1 MDNIENIKK
10 EILENS
16 PQSFNS
22 LVNDAIKFAQE
33 AHKGESRKSGEDFII
48 HPLNTA
54 LTVAKIGLDTDTII
68 ASLLHSLA
76 HKEDKMNEIK
86 EIFGED
92 VYNLITQTRKI
103 HDATK
108 NSRTH
113 DEVITKYILNRSKD
127 IRPIIIKL
135 ASALHNVQTIE
146 HLPDEELKD
155 TLRKIS
161 NNYANLAEYLNFNTI
176 KKELEE
182 NAFKV
187 YQPVEYKSITEKMES
202 LNINDELLNRY
213 REVITKELTDI
224 PVKVE
229 GRIKGKY
236 SIYNKLKKYEKEWK
250 DPNITSLTDI
260 IAFRVITQ
268 NMDDCFLALEKIMDN
283 AELNTELFK
292 DYISNPKPNGY
303 QAIHS
308 IVKFPEISNLE
319 IEVQILTE
327 VMHYT
332 NTYGRASHIAYKASQ
347 SRFARPTDVYSWV
360 EDVHNKIESHISK
373 RNLKRSIPIECNI
386 FENEVYAFTPKGEII
401 PLTKGDTALDFAFKV
416 HTQIG
421 NSAIGAKINGIAG
434 KLDTVLKTDDVV
446 EIKTQKDK
454 KWQNESALKI
464 VNSSSSRTKI
474 LQGICKKN
482 KN

>member
-1 MDNIENIKK
+1 MDKIRDLKENI
-10 EILENS
+10 LNSSPEN
-16 PQSFNS
+16 FKS
-22 LVNDAIKFAQE
+22 LIDNAISFAQD
-33 AHKGESRKSGEDFII
+33 AHEGEYRESGEDFII

-54 LTVAKIGLDTDTII
+54 LTIAKIGLDTDTII

-86 EIFGED
+86 ELFGED
-92 VYNLITQTRKI
+92 VYSLIKQTKKI
-103 HDATK
+103 HDVTK
-108 NSRTH
+108 NTRTP
-113 DEVITKYILNRSKD
+113 DEIITKYILNRSKD

-135 ASALHNVQTIE
+135 ASALHNVQTIQY
-146 HLPDEELKD
+146 LPKEELKD
-155 TLRKIS
+155 TLRKVFNI
-161 NNYANLAEYLNFNTI
+161 YANLAEYLNFNTI

-182 NAFKV
+182 SAFKE
-187 YQPVEYKSITEKMES
+187 YQPIEFESITNKMS
-202 LNINDELLNRY
+202 TLNIDHKLLEKY
-213 REVITKELTDI
+213 KTTIEEQTKELH
-224 PVKVE
+224 VQVE

-250 DPNITSLTDI
+250 DPNISSLTDI
-260 IAFRVITQ
+260 IAFRIITQ
-268 NMDDCFLALEKIMDN
+268 SADDCFLVLEKIMDN
-283 AELNTELFK
+283 AELNTQLFD

-308 IVKFPEISNLE
+308 IIKFPKIGDLE

-332 NTYGRASHIAYKASQ
+332 NTYGKASHIAYKASQ
-347 SRFARPTDVYSWV
+347 SRFAQPTDVYSWV
-360 EDVHNKIESHISK
+360 EDVHNKIESHISR
-373 RNLKRSIPIECNI
+373 RNLERSIPIECNI

-401 PLTKGDTALDFAFKV
+401 LLTKGDTALDFAFKV

-421 NSAIGAKINGIAG
+421 NSAVGSKINGIAG
-434 KLDTVLKTDDVV
+434 KLDTVLRTDDVV

-454 KWQNESALKI
+454 KYQNESALSF

>member
-1 MDNIENIKK
+1 MDNIDNIKK
-10 EILENS
+10 EVLANS
-16 PQSFNS
+16 PENFSS
-22 LVNDAIKFAQE
+22 LVNDAIAFAQE
-33 AHKGESRKSGEDFII
+33 SHKGESRKSGEDFII

-54 LTVAKIGLDTDTII
+54 LTVSRIGLDTDTII

-76 HKEDKMNEIK
+76 HKEDKMEDIK
-86 EIFGED
+86 QIFGED
-92 VYNLITQTRKI
+92 VYNLIRQTRKI

-108 NSRTH
+108 NSKTP

-146 HLPDEELKD
+146 HLPNEELKD
-155 TLRKIS
+155 TLRKIF
-161 NNYANLAEYLNFNTI
+161 NIYANLAEYLNFNTI

-182 NAFKV
+182 HAFKV
-187 YQPVEYKSITEKMES
+187 YQPLEYESITEKMKS
-202 LNINDELLNRY
+202 LNINDELLNKY
-213 REVITKELTDI
+213 REIITTQVTDI
-224 PVKVE
+224 PVKVD

-250 DPNITSLTDI
+250 DPNIGSITDM
-260 IAFRVITQ
+260 IAFRVITKTI
-268 NMDDCFLALEKIMDN
+268 DDCFLVLERIMDN
-283 AELNTELFK
+283 AELNTELFV

-308 IVKFPEISNLE
+308 VIKFPQIADLE
-319 IEVQILTE
+319 FEVQILTE

-332 NTYGRASHIAYKASQ
+332 NTYGKASHIAYKASQ
-347 SRFARPTDVYSWV
+347 SRFAQPTDVYSWV
-360 EDVHNKIESHISK
+360 EDVHNKIESHIS
-373 RNLKRSIPIECNI
+373 RREFERSIPIECNI

-401 PLTKGDTALDFAFKV
+401 LLSNGDTALDFAFKV
-416 HTQIG
+416 HTQVG
-421 NSAIGAKINGIAG
+421 DSAIGAKINGIAG

-454 KWQNESALKI
+454 KCQNESALKI

-474 LQGICKKN
+474 LQGLCKKN
-482 KN
+482 RN

>member
-10 EILENS
+10 EILDNS
-16 PQSFNS
+16 PENFSS
-22 LVNDAIKFAQE
+22 LVNDAITFAQE
-33 AHKGESRKSGEDFII
+33 GHTGESRKSGEDFII

-76 HKEDKMNEIK
+76 HKEDKMEEIK
-86 EIFGED
+86 QIFGED
-92 VYNLITQTRKI
+92 VYNLIRQTRKI

-108 NSRTH
+108 NSKTP

-146 HLPDEELKD
+146 HLPSEELKD
-155 TLRKIS
+155 TLKKIF
-161 NNYANLAEYLNFNTI
+161 NIYANLAEYLNFNSI

-182 NAFKV
+182 NAFKA
-187 YQPVEYKSITEKMES
+187 YQPVEYESITDKMKS
-202 LNINDELLNRY
+202 LNINDDLLNKY
-213 REVITKELTDI
+213 SEIITKQVTDL
-224 PVKVE
+224 PVKVN

-250 DPNITSLTDI
+250 DPNIGSLTDM

-268 NMDDCFLALEKIMDN
+268 SSDDCFLALEKIMDN
-283 AELNTELFK
+283 AELNTDLFD

-308 IVKFPEISNLE
+308 VIKFPEISNLE
-319 IEVQILTE
+319 IEIQILTD

-332 NTYGRASHIAYKASQ
+332 NTYGKASHIAYKASQ
-347 SRFARPTDVYSWV
+347 SRFAQPTDVYSWV
-360 EDVHNKIESHISK
+360 EDVHNKIESHIS
-373 RNLKRSIPIECNI
+373 RRELERSIPIECNI

-401 PLTKGDTALDFAFKV
+401 LLSNGDTALDFAFKV

-421 NSAIGAKINGIAG
+421 DSAVGAKINGIAG

-454 KWQNESALKI
+454 NSQAETALSM
-464 VNSSSSRTKI
+464 VNSASSRTKI

>member
-1 MDNIENIKK
+1 MDKIENLKQ
-10 EILENS
+10 EILANS
-16 PQSFNS
+16 PENFKT
-22 LVNDAIKFAQE
+22 LVNDAIEFAQE
-33 AHKGESRKSGEDFII
+33 AHKGEHRESGEDFII

-54 LTVAKIGLDTDTII
+54 LTIAKIGLDTDTIL

-76 HKEDKMNEIK
+76 HRQDKMEDVKNL
-86 EIFGED
+86 FGEN
-92 VYNLITQTRKI
+92 VYNLIKQTKKI

-108 NSRTH
+108 NTRTP

-135 ASALHNVQTIE
+135 ASALHNVQTIQY
-146 HLPDEELKD
+146 LPKEELKN
-155 TLRKIS
+155 TLRKIF
-161 NNYANLAEYLNFNTI
+161 NIYANLAEYLNFNTI

-182 NAFKV
+182 NAFKA
-187 YQPVEYKSITEKMES
+187 YQPLEYESITNKMES
-202 LNINDELLNRY
+202 LSINSGLLAKY
-213 REVITKELTDI
+213 RNVIEEQTKDLQCKI
-224 PVKVE
+224 E

-250 DPNITSLTDI
+250 DPNISSLTDM
-260 IAFRVITQ
+260 IAFRIITQ
-268 NMDDCFLALEKIMDN
+268 SADDCFLALEKIMDH
-283 AELNTELFK
+283 AELNTQLFD

-308 IVKFPEISNLE
+308 VVKFPQISNLE

-332 NTYGRASHIAYKASQ
+332 NTYGKASHIAYKASQ
-347 SRFARPTDVYSWV
+347 SRFAQPTDVYSWV
-360 EDVHNKIESHISK
+360 EDVHNKIENHIN
-373 RNLKRSIPIECNI
+373 RRELERSLPIECNI

-401 PLTKGDTALDFAFKV
+401 LLSKGDTALDFAFKV

-434 KLDTVLKTDDVV
+434 KLDTVLKTDDIV

-454 KWQNESALKI
+454 KCQSESALSI
-464 VNSSSSRTKI
+464 VNSASSRTKI
-474 LQGICKKN
+474 LQGLCKKN

>member
-1 MDNIENIKK
+1 MDKIENLKQ
-10 EILENS
+10 EILANS
-16 PQSFNS
+16 PENFNS
-22 LVNDAIKFAQE
+22 LVNDAISFAQE
-33 AHKGESRKSGEDFII
+33 AHKGESRESGEDFII
-48 HPLNTA
+48 HPLSTA
-54 LTVAKIGLDTDTII
+54 LTIAKIGLDADTII

-76 HKEDKMNEIK
+76 HRQDKIEEVKNL
-86 EIFGED
+86 FGEN
-92 VYNLITQTRKI
+92 VYNLVKQTKKI

-108 NSRTH
+108 NTRTP

-135 ASALHNVQTIE
+135 ASALHNVQTIQY
-146 HLPDEELKD
+146 LPKEELRD
-155 TLRKIS
+155 ILRKIF
-161 NNYANLAEYLNFNTI
+161 NIYANLAEYLNFNTI

-182 NAFKV
+182 NAFRE
-187 YQPVEYKSITEKMES
+187 YQPLEYESITKKMES
-202 LNINDELLNRY
+202 QNINSELLSRY
-213 REVITKELTDI
+213 KTTLEEQ
-224 PVKVE
+224 VKDLPCKIE

-236 SIYNKLKKYEKEWK
+236 SVYNKLKKYEKEWK
-250 DPNITSLTDI
+250 DPNISSLTDM
-260 IAFRVITQ
+260 IAFRIITQ
-268 NMDDCFLALEKIMDN
+268 SPDDCFLALEKIMDN
-283 AELNTELFK
+283 AELNTQLFD

-308 IVKFPEISNLE
+308 IVKFPQIGDLE

-332 NTYGRASHIAYKASQ
+332 NTYGKASHIAYKASK
-347 SRFARPTDVYSWV
+347 SRFAEPTDVYSWV
-360 EDVHNKIESHISK
+360 EDVHNKIESHIS
-373 RNLKRSIPIECNI
+373 RRELDRSIPIECNI

-401 PLTKGDTALDFAFKV
+401 LLTKGDTALDFAFKV

-421 NSAIGAKINGIAG
+421 DSAVGAKINGIAG
-434 KLDTVLKTDDVV
+434 KLDTVLKTDDIV

-454 KWQNESALKI
+454 RYQTESALAI

-474 LQGICKKN
+474 LQGLCKKN

>member
-1 MDNIENIKK
+1 MSKI
-10 EILENS
+10 EILKEEILKSSPEN
-16 PQSFNS
+16 FKS
-22 LVNDAIKFAQE
+22 LINEAISFAQE
-33 AHKGESRKSGEDFII
+33 AHKGENRKSGEDFII

-76 HKEDKMNEIK
+76 HKEDKMDEIK
-86 EIFGED
+86 KIFGED
-92 VYNLITQTRKI
+92 VYSLIKQTKKI

-108 NSRTH
+108 NTRTP

-135 ASALHNVQTIE
+135 ASALHNVQTIQY
-146 HLPDEELKD
+146 LPKEELKD
-155 TLRKIS
+155 TLKKVFNI
-161 NNYANLAEYLNFNTI
+161 YANLAEYLNFNTI

-182 NAFKV
+182 NAFKE
-187 YQPVEYKSITEKMES
+187 YQPLEYESITNKMES
-202 LNINDELLNRY
+202 LGINNELLERY
-213 REVITKELTDI
+213 
-224 PVKVE
+224 KVAIE
-229 GRIKGKY
+229 EQIKDLNVTVQGRIKGKY

-250 DPNITSLTDI
+250 DPNIGSLTDI
-260 IAFRVITQ
+260 IAFRVVTQ
-268 NMDDCFLALEKIMDN
+268 SIDDCFLVLEKIMDN
-283 AELNTELFK
+283 AELNTQLFD

-308 IVKFPEISNLE
+308 IVKFPKIADLE
-319 IEVQILTE
+319 IEIQILTE

-332 NTYGRASHIAYKASQ
+332 NTYGKASHIAYKASQ
-347 SRFARPTDVYSWV
+347 SRFAQPTDVYSWV
-360 EDVHNKIESHISK
+360 EDVHNKIESHIS
-373 RNLKRSIPIECNI
+373 RRELERSIPIECNI

-401 PLTKGDTALDFAFKV
+401 LLTKGDTALDFAFKV

-421 NSAIGAKINGIAG
+421 NSAVGAKINGIAG

-454 KWQNESALKI
+454 LYQTENALSM